1 MKGSIP
7 MDTIVASRSSHA
19 PHHARSREDYNFGDN
34 NTYNRDSYLDEADM
48 NS

>member
-1 MKGSIP
+1 MRVSIP
-7 MDTIVASRSSHA
+7 MDMIVASRFSHA
-19 PHHARSREDYNFGDN
+19 LQHSLGREDRNFRD